1 MEDQQFPEQVAGD
14 GGGVK
19 GEKRAHK
26 NTRPLTGKHV
36 DTHPP
41 LRRVRG
47 RTHFCQIAKRGHQDT
62 STRLDSFPLQNF
74 QEKIGKFNERSV
86 FDPDDFE
93 TIFVF
98 SPR

>member
-1 MEDQQFPEQVAGD
+1 VN
-14 GGGVK
+14 
-19 GEKRAHK
+19 GEKRAHED
-26 NTRPLTGKHV
+26 TRPLTGKHV

-74 QEKIGKFNERSV
+74 QEKIGKFNERKTLLCIGQRIGVISYLGRE
-86 FDPDDFE
+86 P
-93 TIFVF
+93 F
-98 SPR
+98 SAKHKM